1 MNFVKLALDNG
12 GSIHPLILPHEELK
26 GPSIT
31 NPSVY
36 NDNGKILVN
45 LRNINYT
52 LYHSEKN
59 KYEHQWGPL
68 VYIHPENDWRLR
80 TWNIMCEMNDDM
92 SIKSYH
98 HIDTSKFPDKEL
110 WEFVGLEDCRIVRW
124 DDKLYITGVRRDLD
138 TIGTGRMELSEIE
151 FTESGVKEIIQRRI
165 PAPPPDQE
173 YCNKNWMPILDM
185 PYHYVKWTNGTE
197 VVKYDIET
205 NTTETVLRRDWKDF
219 GTIDLRG
226 GSQIIPVGEYRMCL
240 THETYLTKS
249 AAGRKDGIYRHRF
262 VVWDK
267 NWNIVKVSRQFS
279 FMNAEIEF
287 AVGMVEYKGD
297 YLITFGYQDNAAYLV
312 RVSKEFVLDFVGL
325 ETVSEPQ
332 PQIVSVVEEG
342 FPAFSGYPTESLE
355 GHIYYTNEEWTSRTF
370 YVNIIEFLKEKQIKS
385 FLDVGGCTG
394 EVPKIMLTKIQS
406 LDTALI
412 LEPVSVNFNFIQD
425 RFKNEYRIKVINKA
439 LYYGQDFISLG
450 QSDGNVGGY
459 NMHSNSHTVQFND
472 IPTVTLENLP
482 KYDFLKIDIEGAERN
497 ILENATCFA
506 DFKYIAIEFHD
517 EMGTTWPELVEK
529 YIPTHKIA
537 VDGRLY
543 GNPESVLLE
552 LK

>member
-12 GSIHPLILPHEELK
+12 GSIHPLILPQEDLK
-26 GPSIT
+26 GPAIT

-52 LYHSEKN
+52 LYHSEK
-59 KYEHQWGPL
+59 KIYEHQWGPL
-68 VYIHPENDWRLR
+68 VYIHPENDMHLR
-80 TWNIMCEMNDDM
+80 TWNYMCEMDENM
-92 SIKSYH
+92 RIKSYH
-98 HIDTSKFPDKEL
+98 RIDTSKFPDKEL
-110 WEFVGLEDCRIVRW
+110 WQFVGLEDCRIVRW
-124 DDKLYITGVRRDLD
+124 NGKLYTTGVRRDLD
-138 TIGTGRMELSEIE
+138 NIGTGRMELSEIE
-151 FTESGVKEIIQRRI
+151 FTKRGVKEVNQHRI
-165 PAPPPDQE
+165 PAPPPDEE

-185 PYHYVKWTNGTE
+185 PYYYVKWTNGTE

-205 NTTETVLRRDWKDF
+205 NTTKSVIKKEWKDF

-226 GSQIIPVGEYRMCL
+226 GSQVITVGEYRMCL
-240 THETYLTKS
+240 THETYLTQS

-267 NWNIVKVSRQFS
+267 DWNIVKVSRQFS

-287 AVGMVEYKGD
+287 AVGMVEYKDD
-297 YLITFGYQDNAAYLV
+297 YLITFGFQDNAAYLV
-312 RVSKEFVLDFVGL
+312 RVSKEFVLDFIGF
-325 ETVSEPQ
+325 ETASEQQ
-332 PQIVSVVEEG
+332 PEA
-342 FPAFSGYPTESLE
+342 FPSFTGYPTESLE
-355 GHIYYTNEEWTSRTF
+355 GHIYYTNEEWTSRPF
-370 YVNIIEFLKEKQIKS
+370 YVNIIEFLKERQIKS
-385 FLDVGGCTG
+385 VLDIGGCTG
-394 EVPKIMLTKIQS
+394 EVPKIMFSKIPS
-406 LDTALI
+406 LETALI
-412 LEPVSVNFNFIQD
+412 LEPVSINFNFIQD

-439 LYYGQDFISLG
+439 LYYGADFISLG

-459 NMHSNSHTVQFND
+459 NMHSNSHTVQFSD
-472 IPTVTLENLP
+472 IPTTTLEDLP
-482 KYDFLKIDIEGAERN
+482 KYDFLKIDIEGAEKN

-517 EMGTTWPELVEK
+517 EMGTTWPELIAK

-543 GNPESVLLE
+543 ENPESVLLE

>member
-1 MNFVKLALDNG
+1 MAVDELNFVKLALENG

-26 GPSIT
+26 GPALT
-31 NPSVY
+31 NPSIY
-36 NDNGKILVN
+36 LDGDKLLVN

-52 LYHSEKN
+52 LYHSEKR
-59 KYEHQWGPL
+59 KFEHPWGPL

-80 TWNIMCEMNDDM
+80 TWNYLCEMDDNM
-92 SIKSYH
+92 RIKSYH
-98 HIDTSKFPDKEL
+98 RIDTSSFPDKEL
-110 WEFVGLEDCRIVRW
+110 WDFVGLEDCRIVRW
-124 DDKLYITGVRRDLD
+124 NNKLYMTGVRRDLD

-151 FTESGVKEIIQRRI
+151 FTENGVKEVSQHRI

-197 VVKYDIET
+197 IVRYNIDT

-219 GTIDLRG
+219 GTTDLRG
-226 GSQIIPVGEYRMCL
+226 GSQIIPLGDNYRFCL
-240 THETYLTKS
+240 THETYLTQS
-249 AAGRKDGIYRHRF
+249 AAGRKDGVYRHRF
-262 VVWDK
+262 IVWDK
-267 NWNIVKVSRQFS
+267 EWNIVKVSRQFS

-287 AVGMVEYKGD
+287 AVGMVEYKGN

-312 RVSKEFVLDFVGL
+312 KVSKEFVLDFIGI
-325 ETVSEPQ
+325 ENTSESQ
-332 PQIVSVVEEG
+332 PES
-342 FPAFSGYPTESLE
+342 FPPFTGYPTESLE
-355 GHIYYTNEEWTSRTF
+355 GHIYYTNEEWTSRPF
-370 YVNIIEFLKEKQIKS
+370 YVNIIEFLKERQIKS
-385 FLDVGGCTG
+385 VLDVGGCTG
-394 EVPKIMLTKIQS
+394 EVPKIMFDKISS
-406 LDTALI
+406 LETALI

-439 LYYGQDFISLG
+439 LYYGADFISLG

-459 NMHSNSHTVQFND
+459 NMHSDNHNVQFND
-472 IPTVTLENLP
+472 IPTTTLENLP

-497 ILENATCFA
+497 ILENASCFV

-517 EMGTTWPELVEK
+517 EMGSTWPELVEK

>member
-12 GSIHPLILPHEELK
+12 GSIHPLTLPHEELK
-26 GPSIT
+26 GPALT
-31 NPSVY
+31 NPSIY
-36 NDNGKILVN
+36 NDNGKIFVN

-52 LYHSEKN
+52 LYHSEK
-59 KYEHQWGPL
+59 KKFEHPWGPL

-124 DDKLYITGVRRDLD
+124 NDKLYITGVRRDLD

-151 FTESGVKEIIQRRI
+151 FTESGVKEISQRRI

-197 VVKYDIET
+197 VVRYDIET
-205 NTTETVLRRDWKDF
+205 NTTETVLRKDWKDF

-249 AAGRKDGIYRHRF
+249 AAGRKDGVYRHRF
-262 VVWDK
+262 VVWDRD
-267 NWNIVKVSRQFS
+267 WNIVKVSRQFS

-312 RVSKEFVLDFVGL
+312 KVSKEFVLDFVGL

-355 GHIYYTNEEWTSRTF
+355 GHIYYTNEEWTSRPF

-394 EVPKIMLTKIQS
+394 EVPKIMLTKIPS
-406 LDTALI
+406 LDTSLI